1 MITGKL
7 EPYPIFRKSAGLV
20 GDPVTRR
27 STSADP
33 VMIASGME
41 GSISVVPSRHFFI
54 KLIYWLY
61 LIKVK
66 TVFIP
71 YMKLIMN

>member
-20 GDPVTRR
+20 EDPVTRG

-41 GSISVVPSRHFFI
+41 GSISVVPPRGVYRLMFAVRFVSFSDHC
-54 KLIYWLY
+54 Y
-61 LIKVK
+61 LAGQA
-66 TVFIP
+66 
-71 YMKLIMN
+71 

>member
-20 GDPVTRR
+20 EDPVTRG

-41 GSISVVPSRHFFI
+41 GSISRGYIV
-54 KLIYWLY
+54 
-61 LIKVK
+61 
-66 TVFIP
+66 
-71 YMKLIMN
+71 

>member
-20 GDPVTRR
+20 EDPVTRG

-33 VMIASGME
+33 VMIASDIE
-41 GSISVVPSRHFFI
+41 GSISVVPFRGDISFDVCSKI
-54 KLIYWLY
+54 C
-61 LIKVK
+61 V
-66 TVFIP
+66 VF
-71 YMKLIMN
+71 